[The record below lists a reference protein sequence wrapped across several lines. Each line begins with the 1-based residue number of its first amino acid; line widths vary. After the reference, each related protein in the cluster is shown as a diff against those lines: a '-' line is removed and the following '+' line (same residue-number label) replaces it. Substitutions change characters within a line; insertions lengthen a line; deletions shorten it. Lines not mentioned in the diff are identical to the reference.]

1 MQCIGAKVNG
11 KMVPLSQELT
21 SGDQVEI
28 ITSEKQSPSPDWI
41 NFVVTHK
48 ARSRI
53 RKWTNEERRKAV
65 ELGKEVWAKAKDQ
78 AGLEISDQDL
88 QGVAH
93 DLKFPDLQQLFYEIG
108 KGLYD
113 PDELVESIKGTQ
125 SDGAA
130 PDDEEVDEVALREQY
145 EQFLDAAQQTE
156 QQALVIDGEVQ
167 KDLAVNYASC
177 CNPIPGDEVFGFVSK
192 TGTVNI
198 HRSSCRNASD
208 LLVNQ
213 PDRILDVDWS
223 HQKDVQ
229 FVAALRLMGEDRV
242 GMVNDITTVISKNL
256 KTNIRSITIDTE
268 DGVFSG
274 TIMLHVSDLEHL
286 KRLIKRLKRIDGIQ
300 GVYRFKE

>member
-1 MQCIGAKVNG
+1 VNG

-21 SGDQVEI
+21 SGDQVEV

-65 ELGKEVWAKAKDQ
+65 DLGKEIWGKTKDQ
-78 AGLEISDQDL
+78 ADLEISDQDL
-88 QGVAH
+88 QEVAH
-93 DLKFPDLQQLFYEIG
+93 ELKFPDLQQLFYEIG

-113 PDELVESIKGTQ
+113 PDELVDYIKGN
-125 SDGAA
+125 A
-130 PDDEEVDEVALREQY
+130 PSEDEVELQEADEESLREQY
-145 EQFLDAAQQTE
+145 EQFLEAAQKTEKQT
-156 QQALVIDGEVQ
+156 LLIDGEVHE
-167 KDLAVNYASC
+167 DLAVNYASC

-198 HRSSCRNASD
+198 HRSNCRNASD

-256 KTNIRSITIDTE
+256 KTNIRSLTIDTE
-268 DGVFSG
+268 DGIFSG

-286 KRLIKRLKRIDGIQ
+286 QRLIERLKRIDGIQ